1 MPSSILLPGATDNML
16 ITNDTRQTTLAREA
30 IRAASFLARGR
41 GLMFASSL
49 PQGGGLVIEPCN
61 SIHMFF
67 MRFPLDVLFLDAQ
80 ERVVFMY
87 RGIKPWRVG
96 RLVRGAKA
104 AIELPAGTIDETGTQ
119 LGDKITTCDVVQHLV
134 AP

>member
-1 MPSSILLPGATDNML
+1 MPSSLLLPGATNTML
-16 ITNDTRQTTLAREA
+16 ITNETRQATLAHA
-30 IRAASFLARGR
+30 AVRAATFLTRGK

-49 PQGGGLVIEPCN
+49 LQGGGLVIEPCN

-96 RLVRGAKA
+96 RVVRGAKV

-119 LGDKITTCDVVQHLV
+119 LGDKITRVDVQGR
-134 AP
+134 

>member
-1 MPSSILLPGATDNML
+1 ML
-16 ITNDTRQTTLAREA
+16 ITNDTRQATLANSA
-30 IRAASFLARGR
+30 TRADTFLARGR

-49 PQGGGLVIEPCN
+49 AEGGGLVIEPCN

-80 ERVVFMY
+80 HHVLFMY

-96 RLVRGAKA
+96 RVVRGAKM
-104 AIELPAGTIDETGTQ
+104 AIELPEGIIKETDTQ
-119 LGDKITTCDVVQHLV
+119 VGDKITFRL
-134 AP
+134 